1 MILSILFAGNLERR
15 EQLLVESTKVSEK
28 SMESLANKYL
38 VIYSARYHTAWT
50 LCAVLEP
57 MVDRFHR
64 PVQRTQNQDEW
75 IENQR

>member
-38 VIYSARYHTAWT
+38 VIYSARYHTA
-50 LCAVLEP
+50 
-57 MVDRFHR
+57 
-64 PVQRTQNQDEW
+64 
-75 IENQR
+75 